1 MAIREGKWRCPYC
14 SGVNRGADLA
24 CQGCGATRDEDVAF
38 FLEEEAPEVA
48 DAGLIERA
56 RSGADWLCEHCGTS
70 NPAPAS
76 RCAQCGVERGGAR
89 SREVRELRPEA
100 PPPPARAPAPP
111 ETPVARA
118 FKLGCA
124 LLLVLVAGLFAIAGY
139 LALRKTSEKLTVAG
153 LKWDRTITIEA
164 FRTVRDDAWE
174 GELPSGARAL
184 SRSRQVH
191 HNEREQVGSERVKV
205 GVKDLGNG
213 FFEDVYEDRP
223 LYRERPVYRDR
234 VNYEIERWVPART
247 ERAAGADASPQWPRV
262 ALGRGE
268 REGAR
273 SESYLV
279 LLRGAK
285 RMYRHEVRD
294 AARFAQ
300 FRPGEE
306 FEAVIRGGSTVLEL
320 KPR

>member
-38 FLEEEAPEVA
+38 FLEDEAPEVS

-56 RSGADWLCEHCGTS
+56 RSGADWLCGHCGTS
-70 NPAPAS
+70 NPGPAPN
-76 RCAQCGVERGGAR
+76 CAQCGVEKGGAR
-89 SREVRELRPEA
+89 SREVRELSPA
-100 PPPPARAPAPP
+100 PPPAPRAAAPP
-111 ETPVARA
+111 AASGGRG
-118 FKLGCA
+118 FRLGCA
-124 LLLVLVAGLFAIAGY
+124 LLLLLLAGFCAITGY
-139 LALRKTSEKLTVAG
+139 FALRKTNENVSVVG
-153 LKWDRTITIEA
+153 LEWERSIAVEA
-164 FRTVRDDAWE
+164 YRTVRDQAWE

-223 LYRERPVYRDR
+223 VYRERPVYRDR
-234 VNYEIERWVPART
+234 IAYEIERWVEARR
-247 ERAAGADASPQWPRV
+247 ERASGADASPQWPRL

-268 REGAR
+268 REGPR
-273 SESYLV
+273 SESYVVV
-279 LLRGAK
+279 LQGA
-285 RMYRHEVRD
+285 RRTYRYGVRD
-294 AARFAQ
+294 PARFAQ
-300 FRPGEE
+300 FSLGQEYQ
-306 FEAVIRGGSTVLEL
+306 AVIRGGSTVLEL